1 MLMIWAIV
9 STLIT
14 IILLCCNIVNGVG
27 DIVLSLVLCFFGQ
40 IFVWAIVG
48 VIGTLFVDIRKD
60 NEKDSKFFRFYA
72 YSIENILNCVLRYKV
87 NISGLE
93 KLPEEKFLLVS
104 NHRSAFDAIIQLG
117 VFRKY
122 NMTFVSKQENI
133 SMPIFGK
140 IMHRCS
146 AVSLDR
152 DNVRQAA
159 KAIMQ
164 AVNLIKSDTAAVGI
178 YPEGTRNQGE
188 ELLPF
193 KAGAFKIA
201 QKANCPIAIVA
212 MENSEFVMKNA
223 PFRKTEVN
231 LKVLHVLPAEYV
243 KEHTTTQLSEEAYN
257 MILEA
262 LENK

>member
-1 MLMIWAIV
+1 MLLLWTIV
-9 STLIT
+9 SV
-14 IILLCCNIVNGVG
+14 ILTSILWMCNMINSMREGAF
-27 DIVLSLVLCFFGQ
+27 SLVLIFFAQ
-40 IFVWAIVG
+40 LLVWAIVG
-48 VIGTLFVDIRKD
+48 VIGTLFVDINKD
-60 NEKDSKFFRFYA
+60 NKKDSKFFRFYA
-72 YSIENILNCVLRYKV
+72 YSIENILKCVLRYKV
-87 NISGLE
+87 NVSGFE

-122 NMTFVSKQENI
+122 NMSFVSKKENI
-133 SMPIFGK
+133 SMFIFGK

-152 DNVRQAA
+152 DDIRQAA
-159 KAIMQ
+159 TAILKA
-164 AVNLIKSDTAAVGI
+164 AELIKSDTSAMGI
-178 YPEGTRNQGE
+178 YPEGTRNHGQG
-188 ELLPF
+188 LLPF